1 MQWAARRAALVAC
14 AAVLL
19 AGCGVRG
26 NGPEPLPLDRV
37 DCARCGML
45 ISSDANAAEAIVPGG
60 GTRFYDDIG
69 CMAGDPAA
77 ANAGVER
84 FVRLADGTGWI
95 PADAAYFAA
104 SAAVTPMAH
113 GLVAFASEGGAVA
126 ADRDARPRRWDE
138 VARMIGGR

>member
-1 MQWAARRAALVAC
+1 MWWAAPRAALVAC
-14 AAVLL
+14 ATVLL
-19 AGCGVRG
+19 VGCGVRG

-45 ISSDANAAEAIVPGG
+45 ISSDANAAEAIVPGA

-77 ANAGVER
+77 VKAGVER

-104 SAAVTPMAH
+104 STAATPMAH
-113 GLVAFASEGGAVA
+113 GLVAFASAGEAGAV
-126 ADRDARPRRWDE
+126 DRDARPRRWDE
-138 VARMIGGR
+138 MVRMAGDR

>member
-1 MQWAARRAALVAC
+1 MRWAARYAPLAVC
-14 AAVLL
+14 ATVLL
-19 AGCGVRG
+19 VGCGVRG

-45 ISSDANAAEAIVPGG
+45 ISSDANAAEAIVPGA

-77 ANAGVER
+77 VKAGVER

-95 PADAAYFAA
+95 PADAAYFAEITRHPHIDHFDFKKRFHR
-104 SAAVTPMAH
+104 VLNFN
-113 GLVAFASEGGAVA
+113 LVGV
-126 ADRDARPRRWDE
+126 RPHFK
-138 VARMIGGR
+138 